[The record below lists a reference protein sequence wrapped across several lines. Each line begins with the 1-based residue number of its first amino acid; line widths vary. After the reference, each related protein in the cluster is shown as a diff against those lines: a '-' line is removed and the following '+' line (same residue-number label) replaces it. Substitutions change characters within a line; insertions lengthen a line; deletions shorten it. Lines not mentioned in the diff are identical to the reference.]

1 MLSITLSQNICDL
14 FNFTK
19 KETFTLDVLNKIST
33 LLSKKNKNQ
42 RDLTDFLGLSKNTFT
57 NWKSG
62 NNTSYLKY
70 ISKIA
75 EYLEVSTDYL
85 LGNEQ
90 KESPLPF
97 DSEQLKL
104 FNDIKSLT
112 PAQQQALRVLVDSYK
127 QK

>member
-1 MLSITLSQNICDL
+1 M
-14 FNFTK
+14 
-19 KETFTLDVLNKIST
+19 DVLNKIST